1 MSQPEATGRRRRSP
15 PASPSSRDAKQ
26 KTTGPDAAA
35 AAAPRSPPGWSHT
48 PTTPTLLWLA
58 VSLPLVLWDSG
69 YILLRP
75 HSMPGGALHR
85 PLWVPYALYGEV
97 DHMYGF
103 KQWHLRNGFAAAQ
116 SLMNLAETALYVAY
130 LWLWH
135 RHGRVVVPGRRR
147 AVAGRAGALALL
159 LGFSAAVM
167 TVSKTVLY
175 GLNEFCSGFDNVG
188 HNLPWTL
195 VFLYII
201 PNGAWI
207 VVPLVFMVY
216 SMGAEII
223 AGLAGASAPPS
234 ST

>member
-175 GLNEFCSGFDNVG
+175 GEC
-188 HNLPWTL
+188 LPAG
-195 VFLYII
+195 
-201 PNGAWI
+201 GA
-207 VVPLVFMVY
+207 
-216 SMGAEII
+216 A
-223 AGLAGASAPPS
+223 LATRALERG
-234 ST
+234 